1 MPTYA
6 VWILLHGIRRKVR
19 RNLMKKKWKSLKP
32 LTAVFCAAALT
43 LGLAACSGGNTS
55 ADTGSASDTESASS
69 AGQEAAGSGS
79 ASGRTDLNLRISDAF
94 STVDPH
100 NLSLNSDIML
110 SRQVYEPLYWINDEG
125 EEIPMLATEYSVSE
139 DGLTWTFQLREGVT
153 FQNGDPLTA
162 QDVVYSYE
170 RCFDNAYMQEKVEA
184 IDSVTAPDDS
194 TVEMH
199 LKYQFSPLMEKIAA
213 IGIVSQSFA
222 EANMDDQGLLGFNA
236 CGTGAYSVKEAI
248 PDVSITLEAYSGY
261 WGGEAPIKTLNFEQI
276 TDETTAVTAFEAG
289 EIDVMSI
296 PSANWTQISESGQY
310 NTDSRPSNHVVY
322 LIFNTEAAPFDNREL
337 RQAIAYAINRE
348 DIIAVAADGL
358 ADPATSLATSYMLG
372 YTEDH
377 MTYEYD
383 PEKAKEL
390 LAEAGYPD
398 GLDIGSMKT
407 MSGSYFEK
415 VMQVVQSQL
424 AEIGITSTIEGMDG
438 NSLVEDCITGNF
450 TLADMGQNLSLDYD
464 FLKTYFNEEY
474 INGLNMA
481 RVSDSQIQELF
492 EQGASTTNKE
502 ERLAIYQ
509 EIEDLTQELC
519 AYVPLYNLQTTTA
532 WNKDLNYTPSVTGV
546 LYKDCSWN

>member
-32 LTAVFCAAALT
+32 LTAVFCAAALM

-79 ASGRTDLNLRISDAF
+79 ASGRTDLNLRIGDAF

-296 PSANWTQISESGQY
+296 PSANWAQISESGQY

-492 EQGASTTNKE
+492 EQGASTTDKE

>member
-125 EEIPMLATEYSVSE
+125 EELPMLATEYSVSE

-296 PSANWTQISESGQY
+296 PSANWAQISESGQY

-322 LIFNTEAAPFDNREL
+322 LIFNTEAAPFDNKEL

-377 MTYEYD
+377 ITYEYD

-492 EQGASTTNKE
+492 EQGASTTDKE

>member
-6 VWILLHGIRRKVR
+6 VWILLYGIRRKVR
-19 RNLMKKKWKSLKP
+19 RNLMKKKWKSFKP

-79 ASGRTDLNLRISDAF
+79 ASGRTDLNLRIGDAF

-110 SRQVYEPLYWINDEG
+110 SRQIYEPLYWINDEG

-296 PSANWTQISESGQY
+296 PSANWAQISESGQY

-424 AEIGITSTIEGMDG
+424 AEVGITSTIEGMDG

-492 EQGASTTNKE
+492 EQGASTTDKE

-509 EIEDLTQELC
+509 ESEDLTQELC

>member
-32 LTAVFCAAALT
+32 LTAVFCAAALM

-492 EQGASTTNKE
+492 EQGASTTDKE

>member
-19 RNLMKKKWKSLKP
+19 RNLMKKKWKSFKP

-79 ASGRTDLNLRISDAF
+79 ASGRTDLNLRIGDAF

-110 SRQVYEPLYWINDEG
+110 SRQIYEPLYWINDEG

-199 LKYQFSPLMEKIAA
+199 LKYQFSPLMKKIAA

-296 PSANWTQISESGQY
+296 PSANWAQISESGQY

-424 AEIGITSTIEGMDG
+424 AEVGITSTIEGMDG

-492 EQGASTTNKE
+492 EQGASTTDKE

>member
-1 MPTYA
+1 
-6 VWILLHGIRRKVR
+6 
-19 RNLMKKKWKSLKP
+19 
-32 LTAVFCAAALT
+32 
-43 LGLAACSGGNTS
+43 
-55 ADTGSASDTESASS
+55 
-69 AGQEAAGSGS
+69 
-79 ASGRTDLNLRISDAF
+79 
-94 STVDPH
+94 
-100 NLSLNSDIML
+100 
-110 SRQVYEPLYWINDEG
+110 
-125 EEIPMLATEYSVSE
+125 
-139 DGLTWTFQLREGVT
+139 
-153 FQNGDPLTA
+153 
-162 QDVVYSYE
+162 
-170 RCFDNAYMQEKVEA
+170 
-184 IDSVTAPDDS
+184 
-194 TVEMH
+194 MH

-492 EQGASTTNKE
+492 EQGASTTDKE

>member
-32 LTAVFCAAALT
+32 LTAVFCAAALM

-170 RCFDNAYMQEKVEA
+170 RCFDNAYIQEKVEA

-296 PSANWTQISESGQY
+296 PSANWVQISESGQY

-492 EQGASTTNKE
+492 EQGASTTDRE

>member
-79 ASGRTDLNLRISDAF
+79 ASGRTDLNLRIGDAF

-296 PSANWTQISESGQY
+296 PSANWAQISESGQY

>member
-1 MPTYA
+1 
-6 VWILLHGIRRKVR
+6 
-19 RNLMKKKWKSLKP
+19 MKKKWKSLKP

-69 AGQEAAGSGS
+69 AGQEAAGSDS
-79 ASGRTDLNLRISDAF
+79 ASGRTDLNLRIGDAF

-296 PSANWTQISESGQY
+296 PSANWAQISESGQY

-492 EQGASTTNKE
+492 EQGASTTDRE

>member
-79 ASGRTDLNLRISDAF
+79 ASGRTDLNLRIGDAF

-296 PSANWTQISESGQY
+296 PSANWAQISESGQY

-492 EQGASTTNKE
+492 EQGASTTDRE

>member
-69 AGQEAAGSGS
+69 AGQEAAGSDS

-296 PSANWTQISESGQY
+296 PSANWAQISESGQY

-424 AEIGITSTIEGMDG
+424 AEVGITSTIEGMDG

-492 EQGASTTNKE
+492 EQGASTTDRE

>member
-43 LGLAACSGGNTS
+43 LGLTACSGGNTS

-296 PSANWTQISESGQY
+296 PSANWAQISESGQY

-492 EQGASTTNKE
+492 EQGASTTDKE

>member
-296 PSANWTQISESGQY
+296 PSANWAQISESGQY

-492 EQGASTTNKE
+492 EQGASTTDRE

>member
-296 PSANWTQISESGQY
+296 PSANWAQISESGQY

-424 AEIGITSTIEGMDG
+424 AEVGIMSTIEGMDG

-492 EQGASTTNKE
+492 EQGASTTDKE

>member
-32 LTAVFCAAALT
+32 LTAVFCAAALM

-79 ASGRTDLNLRISDAF
+79 ASGRTDLNLRIGDAF

-213 IGIVSQSFA
+213 IGIVSQSFV

-348 DIIAVAADGL
+348 DIIAVAADGP

-492 EQGASTTNKE
+492 EQGASTTDRE

>member
-79 ASGRTDLNLRISDAF
+79 ASGRTDLNLRIGDAF

-110 SRQVYEPLYWINDEG
+110 SRQIYEPLYWINDEG
-125 EEIPMLATEYSVSE
+125 EEIPMLATEYSISE

-296 PSANWTQISESGQY
+296 PSANWAQISESGQY

-492 EQGASTTNKE
+492 EQGASTTDRE

>member
-32 LTAVFCAAALT
+32 LTAVFCAAALM

-79 ASGRTDLNLRISDAF
+79 ASGRTDLNLRIGDAF

-492 EQGASTTNKE
+492 EQGASTTDKE

>member
-296 PSANWTQISESGQY
+296 PSANWAQISESGQY

-492 EQGASTTNKE
+492 EQGASTTDKE

>member
-32 LTAVFCAAALT
+32 LTAVFCAAALM

-79 ASGRTDLNLRISDAF
+79 ASGRTDLNLRIGDAF

-110 SRQVYEPLYWINDEG
+110 SRQIYEPLYWINDEG

-213 IGIVSQSFA
+213 IGIVSQSFV

-348 DIIAVAADGL
+348 DIIAVAADGP

-492 EQGASTTNKE
+492 EQGASTTDKE

>member
-43 LGLAACSGGNTS
+43 LGLTACSGGNTS

-213 IGIVSQSFA
+213 IGIVSQSFV

-296 PSANWTQISESGQY
+296 PSANWAQISESGQY

-348 DIIAVAADGL
+348 DIIAVAADGP

-492 EQGASTTNKE
+492 EQGASTTDKE

>member
-79 ASGRTDLNLRISDAF
+79 ASGRTDLNLRIGDAF

-110 SRQVYEPLYWINDEG
+110 SRQIYEPLYWINDEG

-296 PSANWTQISESGQY
+296 PSANWAQISESGQY

-492 EQGASTTNKE
+492 EQGASTTDRE

-532 WNKDLNYTPSVTGV
+532 WNTDLNYTPSVTGV

>member
-43 LGLAACSGGNTS
+43 LGLTACSGGNTS

-296 PSANWTQISESGQY
+296 PSANWAQISESGQY

-358 ADPATSLATSYMLG
+358 ADPATSLARSYMLG

-377 MTYEYD
+377 MTYEND
-383 PEKAKEL
+383 PEKAKDL

-492 EQGASTTNKE
+492 EQGASTTDKE

>member
-69 AGQEAAGSGS
+69 AGQEAASSGS

-296 PSANWTQISESGQY
+296 PSANWAQISESGQY

-424 AEIGITSTIEGMDG
+424 AEVGITSTIEGMDG

-492 EQGASTTNKE
+492 EQGASTTDKE

>member
-79 ASGRTDLNLRISDAF
+79 ASGRTDLNLRIGDAF

-261 WGGEAPIKTLNFEQI
+261 WGGEASIKTLNFEQI

-348 DIIAVAADGL
+348 DIIAVAADGP

-492 EQGASTTNKE
+492 EQGASTTDRE

>member
-296 PSANWTQISESGQY
+296 PSANWAQISESGQY

-424 AEIGITSTIEGMDG
+424 AEVGITSTIEGMDG

-492 EQGASTTNKE
+492 EQGASTTDRE

>member
-43 LGLAACSGGNTS
+43 LGLTACSGGNTS

-296 PSANWTQISESGQY
+296 PSANWAQISESGQY

-407 MSGSYFEK
+407 MSVSYFEK

-492 EQGASTTNKE
+492 EQGASTTDRE

>member
-6 VWILLHGIRRKVR
+6 VWILLYGIRRKVR
-19 RNLMKKKWKSLKP
+19 RNLMKKKWKSFKP

-79 ASGRTDLNLRISDAF
+79 ASGRTDLNLRIGDAF

-110 SRQVYEPLYWINDEG
+110 SRQIYEPLYWINDEG

-296 PSANWTQISESGQY
+296 PSANWAQISESGQY

-424 AEIGITSTIEGMDG
+424 AEVGITSTIEGMDG

-492 EQGASTTNKE
+492 EQGASTTDKE

>member
-79 ASGRTDLNLRISDAF
+79 ASGRTDLNLRIGDAF

-296 PSANWTQISESGQY
+296 PSANWAQISESGQY

-492 EQGASTTNKE
+492 KQGTSTTDRE

-546 LYKDCSWN
+546 LYKDCNWN

>member
-276 TDETTAVTAFEAG
+276 TDETTAVTAFKAG

-296 PSANWTQISESGQY
+296 PSANWAQISESGQY

-424 AEIGITSTIEGMDG
+424 AEVGITSTIEGMDG

-492 EQGASTTNKE
+492 EQGASTTDRE

>member
-79 ASGRTDLNLRISDAF
+79 ASGRTDLNLRIGDAF

-296 PSANWTQISESGQY
+296 PSANWAQISESGQY

-492 EQGASTTNKE
+492 KQGASTTDRE

>member
-43 LGLAACSGGNTS
+43 LGLTACSGGNTS

-296 PSANWTQISESGQY
+296 PSANWAQISESGQY

-407 MSGSYFEK
+407 MSGSYIEK

-492 EQGASTTNKE
+492 EQGASTTDKE

>member
-199 LKYQFSPLMEKIAA
+199 LKYQFSPLMEKTAA

-296 PSANWTQISESGQY
+296 PSANWAQISESGQY

-492 EQGASTTNKE
+492 EQGASTTDKE

>member
-69 AGQEAAGSGS
+69 AGQEAAGSDS

-296 PSANWTQISESGQY
+296 PSANWAQISESGQY

-492 EQGASTTNKE
+492 EQGASTTDRE

>member
-79 ASGRTDLNLRISDAF
+79 ASGRTDLNLRIGDAF

-110 SRQVYEPLYWINDEG
+110 SRQIYEPLYWINDEG

-296 PSANWTQISESGQY
+296 PSANWAQISESGQY

-424 AEIGITSTIEGMDG
+424 AEVGITSTIEGMDG

-492 EQGASTTNKE
+492 EQGASTTDRE